1 MYAVGGYVRDTVLG
15 IPCKK
20 DIDFVVLG
28 SGLLFAKAFDEYM
41 KGQGTLIEFNDFDTA
56 RYVLNDLEIEFAGAR
71 SEAYDHQSRK
81 PRVKPASLEE
91 DLSRRDFTANAMARK
106 VIASGLSKTIVD
118 PYLGLSD
125 LNKKM
130 IRTPLDPDETFSEDP
145 LRILRAARFAA
156 QLEFDIDKHT
166 YDSLAKNKKRLAIV
180 SAERVKNEF
189 FRLLAAAKPSVGLW
203 ILYESGVLG
212 EFLPEVSALQGV
224 EEMKGYL
231 HKDNLSHSFKVVDNI
246 AEMSDKVLL
255 RYVGLVHDIGKP
267 DTKRFEEK
275 RGWTFDMHDHL
286 GKKMVRLIGKRLR
299 MSKEEVD
306 YACHLVRWHL
316 YPIALM
322 DKGVTDSPVR
332 RLIVNLREDL
342 ADLLILCRADITTG
356 NQERLRR
363 RLKNYDI
370 LEDRIKEVLDKDKLR
385 AFQSPLRG
393 EEIMKR
399 CSLKPGPTVGKIKK
413 AIEEAI
419 LNGRIVNEY
428 QASVEYF
435 EKIKDEYLAEAETW
449 ENV

>member
-1 MYAVGGYVRDTVLG
+1 
-15 IPCKK
+15 
-20 DIDFVVLG
+20 
-28 SGLLFAKAFDEYM
+28 
-41 KGQGTLIEFNDFDTA
+41 
-56 RYVLNDLEIEFAGAR
+56 
-71 SEAYDHQSRK
+71 
-81 PRVKPASLEE
+81 
-91 DLSRRDFTANAMARK
+91 
-106 VIASGLSKTIVD
+106 
-118 PYLGLSD
+118 
-125 LNKKM
+125 
-130 IRTPLDPDETFSEDP
+130 
-145 LRILRAARFAA
+145 
-156 QLEFDIDKHT
+156 
-166 YDSLAKNKKRLAIV
+166 
-180 SAERVKNEF
+180 
-189 FRLLAAAKPSVGLW
+189 
-203 ILYESGVLG
+203 
-212 EFLPEVSALQGV
+212 
-224 EEMKGYL
+224 
-231 HKDNLSHSFKVVDNI
+231 
-246 AEMSDKVLL
+246 
-255 RYVGLVHDIGKP
+255 
-267 DTKRFEEK
+267 
-275 RGWTFDMHDHL
+275 
-286 GKKMVRLIGKRLR
+286 
-299 MSKEEVD
+299 
-306 YACHLVRWHL
+306 
-316 YPIALM
+316 M